1 MRGRDRLGAGRGE
14 AGEAGLNLG
23 RLEAAGVAALQHRCQ
38 WLSLLSNRL
47 LTTSLPCPL
56 PSHCSQDAPPPGSR
70 RQEPRFSF
78 VSGGYTGGNLT
89 SLSDSEDEEG
99 GSGEGSTATADH
111 SMALALHAQ
120 QALQITAAPAGRSD
134 LVEARSAADYLLHK
148 RSWQGVE
155 TPLTGAAPAP
165 VVAAAE
171 GRAGRAAGY
180 AQEGPGQRVMPE
192 EQQ

>member
-1 MRGRDRLGAGRGE
+1 MTCLSSRHH
-14 AGEAGLNLG
+14 
-23 RLEAAGVAALQHRCQ
+23 ALAQ
-38 WLSLLSNRL
+38 N
-47 LTTSLPCPL
+47 
-56 PSHCSQDAPPPGSR
+56 APPPGSR

-89 SLSDSEDEEG
+89 SLSDSEDEG
-99 GSGEGSTATADH
+99 GDGGEGSAAAAADR
-111 SMALALHAQ
+111 SMALAVHAQ
-120 QALQITAAPAGRSD
+120 QALQITAAPSGRSD

-180 AQEGPGQRVMPE
+180 VEEGPGQRVTAGTEQAE

>member
-1 MRGRDRLGAGRGE
+1 MPAHLTPDSPA
-14 AGEAGLNLG
+14 
-23 RLEAAGVAALQHRCQ
+23 
-38 WLSLLSNRL
+38 SLVSSPQN
-47 LTTSLPCPL
+47 
-56 PSHCSQDAPPPGSR
+56 APPPGSR

-89 SLSDSEDEEG
+89 SLADSEGEEEAG
-99 GSGEGSTATADH
+99 GSGAGSAAASDQ

-120 QALQITAAPAGRSD
+120 QALQITAAPGGRSD

-165 VVAAAE
+165 VVVAAE

-180 AQEGPGQRVMPE
+180 AAEGPGQRVPAGASQPE
-192 EQQ
+192 GQV